1 MAANGLDYDMV
12 SADEK
17 LALKDK
23 LLGLCNVNNE
33 GAFGAAM
40 YYKCVIAKTS
50 RHPRLRRYLLSSSS
64 FSTALCAGFRSSTR
78 CR

>member
-40 YYKCVIAKTS
+40 YYKCVTAPQPS
-50 RHPRLRRYLLSSSS
+50 RHPRIHRCLLTPS
-64 FSTALCAGFRSSTR
+64 FS
-78 CR
+78 